1 MSNEFA
7 RTARRFFSPEAIVP
21 FLFGSVAL
29 GVLSNAVFTVCTNQF
44 GTDTS
49 SLLLIGVGS
58 LLILALAVWVVTRL
72 VRPTNEPTS
81 LPGKRAPAKRK
92 GLIVLV
98 SRKPPC
104 EKAIEFHRPVLERVW
119 LICSTQSLPVAQEL
133 RSQYPA
139 LAGTEP
145 RVINDVNDPLDFCA
159 VVDGIYRTLP
169 NGWTAEDVI
178 ADYVGMTAHG
188 SVGVVLACLNRGRPM
203 QFTPAKYDEKLQ
215 PVGPLD
221 PIEITFDGFPKTPSE

>member
-1 MSNEFA
+1 VQNSFA
-7 RTARRFFSPEAIVP
+7 RTARRFFSPEALVP

-29 GVLSNAVFTVCTNQF
+29 GVLSNAAFTLLTNQF

-49 SLLLIGVGS
+49 SLLAIGIGS

-72 VRPTNEPTS
+72 VRPLSAETS
-81 LPGKRAPAKRK
+81 VPGKRSPTKRK

-133 RSQYPA
+133 RTQYPA

-145 RVINDVNDPLDFCA
+145 RVINDVNDPLDFCD

-169 NGWTAEDVI
+169 NHWSLHKFMSLVRCR
-178 ADYVGMTAHG
+178 V
-188 SVGVVLACLNRGRPM
+188 
-203 QFTPAKYDEKLQ
+203 
-215 PVGPLD
+215 
-221 PIEITFDGFPKTPSE
+221 